1 MGILVTYDDIWN
13 KVGSKIWKI
22 MVMTAL
28 MGFIVHFQV
37 SIFSTANV
45 SECQEC
51 RVWCRLFFQL
61 VLSFPRR
68 GDWDVV

>member
-28 MGFIVHFQV
+28 MV
-37 SIFSTANV
+37 SSYISR
-45 SECQEC
+45 SP
-51 RVWCRLFFQL
+51 FFQQQMCRSAKNAGFG
-61 VLSFPRR
+61 VDCFSS
-68 GDWDVV
+68 WY